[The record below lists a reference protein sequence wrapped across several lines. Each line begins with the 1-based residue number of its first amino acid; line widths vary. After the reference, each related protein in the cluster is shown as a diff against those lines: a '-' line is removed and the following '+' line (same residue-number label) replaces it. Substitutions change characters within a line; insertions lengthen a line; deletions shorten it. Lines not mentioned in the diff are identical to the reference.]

1 MSRYLLIMQIDMR
14 TRRLGMAF
22 AASVML
28 HVLLAAVLA
37 WPLRVHGDLPDP
49 SIRAFLVAPRD
60 DLRFPGLERV
70 NGSES
75 ASADVRNRL
84 TPLTLPHLRI
94 DVKAI
99 AGRMHLLFPVLAP
112 GLAIDSFFPNPASL
126 GAPSL
131 EHKRLGEDLHQA
143 GQPLVLGDSAI
154 QSIVDRS
161 WARRGRWEAFQIIA
175 KLMATHASGGSLPAI
190 LRAYREQNALQPYA
204 DKDSRDPRL
213 WTQLAL
219 AADHVSF
226 IGFVRTYASAHPS
239 TEESAELLLLLDTIV
254 QAEQDALHVLL
265 ETDPPSELDLTR
277 QSNADAYGILLRI
290 RQEYRAELTRRGLI
304 SRRQIDGYYDHV
316 RLTILGRVADGFPN
330 TPAANDARFLR
341 GAVYW
346 DDDRRSEAVSAWRGI
361 NGSLQGSYSISS
373 AAVRLAIARTH
384 IDGREIDRILKN
396 ENGRWLSLSYDRLRH
411 FGYRFDTY

>member
-1 MSRYLLIMQIDMR
+1 
-14 TRRLGMAF
+14 MAF

-28 HVLLAAVLA
+28 HVLLGAVLV
-37 WPLRVHGDLPDP
+37 WPLHVHSDLPD
-49 SIRAFLVAPRD
+49 STIRAFVVAPRD
-60 DLRFPGLERV
+60 DPKFPGLQRV
-70 NGSES
+70 NGVEP
-75 ASADVRNRL
+75 ASADVRNGL
-84 TPLTLPHLRI
+84 KALTLPHLRI
-94 DVKAI
+94 DVNAI
-99 AGRMHLLFPVLAP
+99 AARMHLLFPALIP
-112 GLAIDSFFPNPASL
+112 GLAIDSFFPNPASV

-131 EHKRLGEDLHQA
+131 EHEASDEGPHPAAQLLLDER
-143 GQPLVLGDSAI
+143 AI

-175 KLMATHASGGSLPAI
+175 KLIATHGPGGSLPAI
-190 LRAYREQNALQPYA
+190 LRGYREQNALQPYV

-226 IGFVRTYASAHPS
+226 IGFIRTYAASHPS

-277 QSNADAYGILLRI
+277 RSNPDAYALLLRI
-290 RQEYRAELTRRGLI
+290 RQAYRAELTRRGLI
-304 SRRQIDGYYDHV
+304 GRQQIDAYYDHV
-316 RLTILGRVADGFPN
+316 RLTILGRVADDLSN

-341 GAVYW
+341 GAIYW
-346 DDDRRSEAVSAWRGI
+346 QGHRRSEALTAWRGI
-361 NGSLQGSYSISS
+361 SGSPQGSYAISS
-373 AAVRLAIARTH
+373 AAVRLAIARTPVDAH
-384 IDGREIDRILKN
+384 EIERILKN

-411 FGYRFDTY
+411 FGYHFDTY